1 MTPQNPSPDAFDL
14 HPNLASTSRL
24 IADLSLSQARLQ
36 LDARFP
42 WIVLVPRVTAARE
55 IDDLDELLR
64 ETLMEEIVMASH
76 AVRAMGEALGRPV
89 EKLNT
94 GALGNVTPQ
103 LHVHVLG
110 RRSDDGLWPDP
121 VWGRGA
127 AVAYDEATL
136 DRMIRVASE
145 RWARAS

>member
-1 MTPQNPSPDAFDL
+1 MNDDAFQL
-14 HPNLASTSRL
+14 HPNLASTSAL
-24 IADLSLSQARLQ
+24 IADLPLSQARLQ

-42 WIVLVPRVTAARE
+42 WIVLVPRVTSARE

-89 EKLNT
+89 EKINT

-121 VWGRGA
+121 VWGRGD
-127 AVAYDEATL
+127 AVAYDPAAR
-136 DRMIRVASE
+136 DRMIKVATE
-145 RWARAS
+145 RWARGS

>member
-1 MTPQNPSPDAFDL
+1 MDDAFKL
-14 HPNLASTSRL
+14 HPNLASTSAFL
-24 IADLSLSQARLQ
+24 ADLPLSQARLQ

-42 WIVLVPRVTAARE
+42 WIVMVPRVTGARE
-55 IDDLDELLR
+55 LDDVEELLR
-64 ETLMEEIVMASH
+64 EVLMEEIIMASH
-76 AVRAMGEALGRPV
+76 AVRAMGEAGGRSV
-89 EKLNT
+89 EKINV

-121 VWGRGA
+121 VWGRGT

-136 DRMIRVASE
+136 AQMIRVASE
-145 RWARAS
+145 RLARGS